1 MGRELFSDSNIS
13 QWSEILIYNQPNNQK
28 VFLMIHQLEIQS
40 DPPFLWLKE
49 RIGKYDRHKYF
60 QMPAVLGTLE
70 VSMSWGHAPS
80 SLRLEKR
87 KAYLVKRENEKGSK
101 K

>member
-1 MGRELFSDSNIS
+1 MGRELFCDRNIS
-13 QWSEILIYNQPNNQK
+13 QWSEILIYNQANNQK

-40 DPPFLWLKE
+40 DLPSLWLKE

-60 QMPAVLGTLE
+60 QMPGVLSSLE
-70 VSMSWGHAPS
+70 VSMSWGHAP

-87 KAYLVKRENEKGSK
+87 KAYLVKMENEKGGK